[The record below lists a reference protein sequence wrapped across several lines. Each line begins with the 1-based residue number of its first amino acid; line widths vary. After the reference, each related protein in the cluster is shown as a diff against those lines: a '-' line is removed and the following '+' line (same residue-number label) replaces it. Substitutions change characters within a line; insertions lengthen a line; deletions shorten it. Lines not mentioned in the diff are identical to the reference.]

1 MTASLMRVDVFG
13 WTTGG
18 LRNTS
23 NEKNV
28 QKPLEKQTKPL
39 GEVKEK
45 KGSLFGFIL
54 VGFLLICILCHK
66 YDPLDLFSRLETQ
79 TGSQQTLY

>member
-1 MTASLMRVDVFG
+1 MCLGELRVAYE
-13 WTTGG
+13 T
-18 LRNTS
+18 RQM
-23 NEKNV
+23 KKIV
-28 QKPLEKQTKPL
+28 QKTLEKQTNSL

-79 TGSQQTLY
+79 TGSQQALF